1 MRRCAVP
8 FQRLVIALCV
18 VLVAACSSGDDDDAG
33 TTDAPASTT
42 APEPTTTT
50 TTIAAAASLCAA
62 PAPTQVGTVADAAIV
77 ELSGLAVSRTNPNEL
92 FAHNDSGAGPDVYVL
107 DRAGAT
113 MRRVTLAGA
122 DAVDWEDIAAQNGVL
137 YVGDI
142 GDNAA
147 QRPEVVV
154 YRLPEPGAAGEVEA
168 ERIVLHYADG
178 PHDAE
183 ALFIDPVEQQL
194 VIVTKALDGNSGVY
208 ATPLDTPATLER
220 VADLSLGAA
229 QLVTAGD
236 ISASGAVIALRTYG
250 TVFVWDRRE
259 GETIAEAFARE
270 PCEAPSAT
278 ETQGEALALELDGR
292 GFVTISEG
300 QFPAI
305 WTTTAGAG

>member
-1 MRRCAVP
+1 VRI
-8 FQRLVIALCV
+8 QHLVVASCV
-18 VLVAACSSGDDDDAG
+18 VLVAACSSGDDDDDAG

-77 ELSGLAVSRTNPNEL
+77 ELSGLAVSRTNTNEL

-107 DRAGAT
+107 DRTGAT
-113 MRRVTLAGA
+113 TRRVTLAGA
-122 DAVDWEDIAAQNGVL
+122 DAVDWEDIAAQDGVL

-147 QRPEVVV
+147 QRPEIVV

-208 ATPLDTPATLER
+208 ATPLDTSAPLER

-236 ISASGAVIALRTYG
+236 ISAAGAVIALRTYG
-250 TVFVWDRRE
+250 TVFVWDRQE

-270 PCEAPSAT
+270 PCQAPSAI

-292 GFVTISEG
+292 GFVTSSEG
-300 QFPAI
+300 QNPAI
-305 WTTTAGAG
+305 WVTTASAG

>member
-1 MRRCAVP
+1 MS
-8 FQRLVIALCV
+8 
-18 VLVAACSSGDDDDAG
+18 CS
-33 TTDAPASTT
+33 
-42 APEPTTTT
+42 PTTTPAPDPT
-50 TTIAAAASLCAA
+50 CTFSIA
-62 PAPTQVGTVADAAIV
+62 PAR
-77 ELSGLAVSRTNPNEL
+77 RT
-92 FAHNDSGAGPDVYVL
+92 
-107 DRAGAT
+107 
-113 MRRVTLAGA
+113 RRVTLAGA

-147 QRPEVVV
+147 QRPEIVV

-168 ERIVLHYADG
+168 ERIVLRYADG

-236 ISASGAVIALRTYG
+236 ISAAGAVIALRTYG
-250 TVFVWDRRE
+250 TVFVWDRQE

-270 PCEAPSAT
+270 PCQAPERDRDPGRSARART
-278 ETQGEALALELDGR
+278 RRARVRHHFRRAKPGDLGDHGQRWVSRIRVRAGIPYLFVPCAQHALVCAR
-292 GFVTISEG
+292 S
-300 QFPAI
+300 
-305 WTTTAGAG
+305 